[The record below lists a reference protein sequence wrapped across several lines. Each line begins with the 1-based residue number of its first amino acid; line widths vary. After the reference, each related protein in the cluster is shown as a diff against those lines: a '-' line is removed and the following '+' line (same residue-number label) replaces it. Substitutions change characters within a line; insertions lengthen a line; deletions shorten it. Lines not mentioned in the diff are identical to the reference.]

1 MKKVNTSI
9 NLATINFQII
19 NNEKAEVKAELKKM
33 KAQVAKNPRYI
44 NLCKNR
50 MAQYQELLD
59 NLNKEAKD
67 TRRNI
72 RKCRNRMEAAAI

>member
-9 NLATINFQII
+9 NLATLNFQII
-19 NNEKAEVKAELKKM
+19 NDEKAEVKDELKKM